1 MAEDM
6 AVVKEA
12 TEAREDM
19 VAARDT
25 ERSTAHASDVAAVA
39 RSLAVI
45 ATKSVTTDVD
55 TTTTTITTLGNM
67 SGGPVQMTRIKA

>member
-1 MAEDM
+1 MV
-6 AVVKEA
+6 VVKEA

-19 VAARDT
+19 VVARDT

-55 TTTTTITTLGNM
+55 TTTTITTLGNM

>member
-55 TTTTTITTLGNM
+55 TTTTITTLGNM